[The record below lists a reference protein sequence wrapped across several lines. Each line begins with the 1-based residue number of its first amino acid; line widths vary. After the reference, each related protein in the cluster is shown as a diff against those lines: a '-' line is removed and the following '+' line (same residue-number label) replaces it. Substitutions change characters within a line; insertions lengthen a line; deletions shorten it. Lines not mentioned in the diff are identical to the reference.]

1 MLIINTWLVSQH
13 RCCQI
18 LLLCLARIIFFFP
31 QFSFLRGSWPFFSK
45 LLNRF
50 EMGLSFRHF
59 LASFYLEFFRFY
71 IFFLINNFC
80 LCICLALSEGIG
92 RREGIFSFTILNF
105 DCGNSLDTFIGGTR
119 SFFCTVHF
127 FSICL
132 FFDSLIFCTFLI
144 FFFILFVFIF
154 FPQYF
159 LLLFFFS
166 PIPPFFFFSFKV

>member
-1 MLIINTWLVSQH
+1 
-13 RCCQI
+13 
-18 LLLCLARIIFFFP
+18 
-31 QFSFLRGSWPFFSK
+31 
-45 LLNRF
+45 
-50 EMGLSFRHF
+50 MGLSFRHF

-80 LCICLALSEGIG
+80 LCICLPLSEGIG

-144 FFFILFVFIF
+144 FFFYIVCFHFVPSIFSSFI
-154 FPQYF
+154 
-159 LLLFFFS
+159 FFFS
-166 PIPPFFFFSFKV
+166 PIPPFSSFHLRFKLEENFKVRGRGYFLLLFFILIMATV